1 MPPTSCDHDWL
12 RQPLLPPELPVTYW
26 TVAAACGDRDQR
38 RRTASVCGEL
48 MLLRR
53 FFPCGAA
60 AGSELINQS
69 AGCKCGGN
77 GRRRVQDYGDVPTL
91 AARMREPGL

>member
-1 MPPTSCDHDWL
+1 MGDDRRDDAHAPRSGDMGTASL
-12 RQPLLPPELPVTYW
+12 
-26 TVAAACGDRDQR
+26 AAACGDRDQR

-69 AGCKCGGN
+69 AGCNCSGN
-77 GRRRVQDYGDVPTL
+77 GHCRVQDYGDVPTL